1 MTTSSCCVL
10 HHSCRFGQPKYRTLP
25 IILLYS
31 KDEVFRIVEYKPLK
45 LFRVPI
51 FSKVLNIG
59 FNYLGLTVTQKQHPL
74 ATLFSLKTLRHPWLW
89 SLWHFRKDSQVFPSF
104 RRKMSCFLYVFRCFH
119 LLHERPLVLLM
130 FFYFFFLLFFLGS
143 AFLILD
149 VLKHSFLKVIGH

>member
-10 HHSCRFGQPKYRTLP
+10 HHSCRFGLPKYRTLP

-59 FNYLGLTVTQKQHPL
+59 FNYLGAYSDAKTTPL
-74 ATLFSLKTLRHPWLW
+74 GHTFQPKKHWDIHGYEAFGISERIVRSFHHSDERGLVFFMYLGGSTFYMKDPWYYLW
-89 SLWHFRKDSQVFPSF
+89 
-104 RRKMSCFLYVFRCFH
+104 
-119 LLHERPLVLLM
+119 
-130 FFYFFFLLFFLGS
+130 FFFLSSLFSWECFFNIRCFETFFS
-143 AFLILD
+143 
-149 VLKHSFLKVIGH
+149 

>member
-10 HHSCRFGQPKYRTLP
+10 HHSCRFGLPKYRTLP

-59 FNYLGLTVTQKQHPL
+59 FNYLGAYSDAKTTPL
-74 ATLFSLKTLRHPWLW
+74 GHTFQPKKHPWLW

-104 RRKMSCFLYVFRCFH
+104 RRKRSCFLYVFRWFH
-119 LLHERPLVLLM
+119 LLHVRPLVLLM
-130 FFYFFFLLFFLGS
+130 VFFSFLLFFLGS

-149 VLKHSFLKVIGH
+149 VLKHSFLKVMGH